1 MCVLSGDELCPGR
14 LYGTLDSGFNSVD
27 SGDKRWSGNEVR
39 HIHSHQLLSENP
51 GSTRLFLAH
60 SKGFSTIRPRSG
72 DLTSDQEV
80 SSSSVMAINLQQLL
94 SEGQSCFL
102 MVKQITFSYRK
113 NPSWKCVSE
122 GRHVCWDPYG
132 LCRYGSTFS
141 ADMRAN

>member
-72 DLTSDQEV
+72 DLTSEQLV
-80 SSSSVMAINLQQLL
+80 SDGDKPATTALRRTELFPN
-94 SEGQSCFL
+94 GQ
-102 MVKQITFSYRK
+102 T
-113 NPSWKCVSE
+113 N
-122 GRHVCWDPYG
+122 HV
-132 LCRYGSTFS
+132 
-141 ADMRAN
+141 